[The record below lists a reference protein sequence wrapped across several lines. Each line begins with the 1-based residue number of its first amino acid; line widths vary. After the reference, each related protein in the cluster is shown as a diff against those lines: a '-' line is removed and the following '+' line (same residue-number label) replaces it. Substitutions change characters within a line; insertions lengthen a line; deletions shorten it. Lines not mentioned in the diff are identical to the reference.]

1 LQKNLL
7 IVGVGPGSPQYLTC
21 VAIEAIEKSKYII
34 GYKYTLD
41 TIESII
47 DRTRQE
53 VYHVTMLNQ
62 ESVYQDVYNKMK
74 DGEYC
79 TVPFTGDANFSESEV
94 VDRLLEIF
102 GDDTVEII
110 PGISSIQ
117 VASSKSKIPLDKSYV
132 LSFHVSG
139 DIEKKKKELI
149 NAIMDKKSVILLPRP
164 WPNDP
169 SKNFMQSDIVKF
181 LKLNGIDTS
190 TLKVWVFEYL
200 TKYNKETVFRGNASE
215 LEGMSFNPLSIMIID
230 QNERQTYRD
239 FDSPEKKQIP
249 KIVLDSS

>member
-1 LQKNLL
+1 LF

-21 VAIEAIEKSKYII
+21 VATEAIKKSKYII

-41 TIESII
+41 TVENII

-62 ESVYQDVYNKMK
+62 ESVYQDVYNNMK

-215 LEGMSFNPLSIMIID
+215 LEGMDFNPLSIMIID

-239 FDSPEKKQIP
+239 FDSPEKRKIP

>member
-1 LQKNLL
+1 LL

-21 VAIEAIEKSKYII
+21 VAIEAIKKSKYII

-41 TIESII
+41 TVESII

-53 VYHVTMLNQ
+53 IYHVTMLNQ
-62 ESVYQDVYNKMK
+62 DSIYQDVYNKMN

-102 GDDTVEII
+102 GDNAVEII

-117 VASSKSKIPLDKSYV
+117 IASSKSKIPLDKSFV

-139 DIEKKKKELI
+139 DIERKKKELI
-149 NAIMDKKSVILLPRP
+149 NAIMDKKSVFLLPRP

-181 LKLNGIDTS
+181 LKLNGIDIY
-190 TLKVWVFEYL
+190 TLKVWVFENL
-200 TKYNKETVFRGNASE
+200 TTYNKETIFRGKASD
-215 LEGMSFNPLSIMIID
+215 LEEMNFNPLSVMIID

-239 FDSPEKKQIP
+239 FDSPEKKIP
-249 KIVLDSS
+249 KIVLDNN

>member
-1 LQKNLL
+1 
-7 IVGVGPGSPQYLTC
+7 VGVGPGSQQYLTC
-21 VAIEAIEKSKYII
+21 VAIDAIKKSKYII

-41 TIESII
+41 TVESII
-47 DRTRQE
+47 DKTRQE
-53 VYHVTMLNQ
+53 VYHITMQNQ
-62 ESVYQDVYNKMK
+62 ESIYQDVYNKMK

-102 GDDTVEII
+102 GDKTVEII

-149 NAIMDKKSVILLPRP
+149 NAITDKKSVILLPRP

-181 LKLNGIDTS
+181 LKLNGVDTS

-200 TKYNKETVFRGNASE
+200 TKYSKETIFRGKASD
-215 LEGMSFNPLSIMIID
+215 LEEMSFNPLSVMIID
-230 QNERQTYRD
+230 QNKRHTYRD
-239 FDSPEKKQIP
+239 FDSSEK
-249 KIVLDSS
+249 DN

>member
-1 LQKNLL
+1 VNHIEISIFCSYFPAIFTHKSQDKILTDTVYCAYDNEEEYAPT
-7 IVGVGPGSPQYLTC
+7 GNQYRN
-21 VAIEAIEKSKYII
+21 
-34 GYKYTLD
+34 D
-41 TIESII
+41 T
-47 DRTRQE
+47 
-53 VYHVTMLNQ
+53 
-62 ESVYQDVYNKMK
+62 VYQDVYNKMK

-200 TKYNKETVFRGNASE
+200 TKSNKETVFRGNASE
-215 LEGMSFNPLSIMIID
+215 LEGMDFNPLSIMIID

-239 FDSPEKKQIP
+239 FDFLEKKKIP

>member
-1 LQKNLL
+1 LKNLF

-21 VAIEAIEKSKYII
+21 VAIDAIKKSKYIV

-41 TIESII
+41 TVESLI
-47 DRTRQE
+47 DKTRQE
-53 VYHVTMLNQ
+53 VYHVTMQNQ
-62 ESVYQDVYNKMK
+62 ESIYQDVYHKMK

-102 GDDTVEII
+102 EDNTVEII

-117 VASSKSKIPLDKSYV
+117 VASSKSKIPLDKSFV

-149 NAIMDKKSVILLPRP
+149 NAIVDKKSVILLPRP
-164 WPNDP
+164 WPSDP
-169 SKNFMQSDIVKF
+169 SNNFMQSDIVKF
-181 LKLNGIDTS
+181 LKLNGIDTT

-200 TKYNKETVFRGNASE
+200 TKYNKETIFRGKASD
-215 LEGMSFNPLSIMIID
+215 LEEMSFNPLSVMVID

-239 FDSPEKKQIP
+239 FDSPEKKIP
-249 KIVLDSS
+249 KIVLDNN

>member
-1 LQKNLL
+1 ML
-7 IVGVGPGSPQYLTC
+7 IVGVGPCSPQYLTC
-21 VAIEAIEKSKYII
+21 VAMDAIKKSKYII

-41 TIESII
+41 TVESII
-47 DRTRQE
+47 DKTRQE
-53 VYHVTMLNQ
+53 VYHITMQNQ
-62 ESVYQDVYNKMK
+62 ESIYQDVYNKMK

-102 GDDTVEII
+102 GDNTVEII

-149 NAIMDKKSVILLPRP
+149 NAITDKKSVILLPRP

-181 LKLNGIDTS
+181 IRVNGIDTS

-200 TKYNKETVFRGNASE
+200 TKYNKETIFRGKASD
-215 LEGMSFNPLSIMIID
+215 LEEMSFNPLSVMVID
-230 QNERQTYRD
+230 QNRRRSYRD
-239 FDSPEKKQIP
+239 FDSSETRY
-249 KIVLDSS
+249 

>member
-1 LQKNLL
+1 ML

-21 VAIEAIEKSKYII
+21 VAIDAIKKSKYII

-41 TIESII
+41 TVESII
-47 DRTRQE
+47 DKTRQE
-53 VYHVTMLNQ
+53 VYHITMQNQ
-62 ESVYQDVYNKMK
+62 ESIYQDVYNKMK

-102 GDDTVEII
+102 GDNTVEII

-149 NAIMDKKSVILLPRP
+149 NAITDKKSVILLPRP

-181 LKLNGIDTS
+181 IRVNGIDTS

-200 TKYNKETVFRGNASE
+200 TKYNKETIFRGKASD
-215 LEGMSFNPLSIMIID
+215 LEEMSFNPLSVMVID
-230 QNERQTYRD
+230 QNRRRSYRD
-239 FDSPEKKQIP
+239 FDSSETRY
-249 KIVLDSS
+249 

>member
-1 LQKNLL
+1 MQKNLL

-21 VAIEAIEKSKYII
+21 VAMEAIRKSKYII

-41 TIESII
+41 IVESII

-62 ESVYQDVYNKMK
+62 DSIYQDVYNKMK

-79 TVPFTGDANFSESEV
+79 AVPFTGDANFSESEV

-102 GDDTVEII
+102 GDNSEII

-139 DIEKKKKELI
+139 DIDKKKKELI
-149 NAIMDKKSVILLPRP
+149 NAIMAKKSVILLPRP

-181 LKLNGIDTS
+181 LKLKGIDTS

-200 TKYNKETVFRGNASE
+200 TKYNKETIFRGKASD
-215 LEGMSFNPLSIMIID
+215 LEEMSFNPLSVMVID
-230 QNERQTYRD
+230 QNKRYTYRVS
-239 FDSPEKKQIP
+239 FTRKKDT
-249 KIVLDSS
+249 LNST

>member
-7 IVGVGPGSPQYLTC
+7 IVGVGPGSPKYLTC
-21 VAIEAIEKSKYII
+21 VAIDAIKKSKYII

-41 TIESII
+41 TLESII
-47 DRTRQE
+47 NNTTQK
-53 VYHVTMLNQ
+53 VYHVTMQNQ
-62 ESVYQDVYNKMK
+62 DAVYQHVYNKMK

-102 GDDTVEII
+102 GDNTVEII

-117 VASSKSKIPLDKSYV
+117 VASSKAKIPLDKSHV

-149 NAIMDKKSVILLPRP
+149 NAIIDKKSVILIPRP
-164 WPNDP
+164 WPNDL
-169 SKNFMQSDIVKF
+169 SRNFMQSDIVKF
-181 LKLNGIDTS
+181 IRHNGIDTS
-190 TLKVWVFEYL
+190 NLKVWVFEYL
-200 TKYNKETVFRGNASE
+200 TKYNRETIFRGKASD
-215 LEGMSFNPLSIMIID
+215 LEEMSFNPLSVMVID
-230 QNERQTYRD
+230 QYKRYSYRD
-239 FDSPEKKQIP
+239 FDSQE
-249 KIVLDSS
+249 

>member
-1 LQKNLL
+1 LL

-21 VAIEAIEKSKYII
+21 VAIDAIKKSKYII

-41 TIESII
+41 TVESII
-47 DRTRQE
+47 DKTRQE
-53 VYHVTMLNQ
+53 VYHITMQNQ
-62 ESVYQDVYNKMK
+62 ESIYQDVYNKMK

-102 GDDTVEII
+102 GDNTVEII

-149 NAIMDKKSVILLPRP
+149 NAITDKKSVILLPRP

-181 LKLNGIDTS
+181 IRVNGIDTS

-200 TKYNKETVFRGNASE
+200 TKYNKETIFRGKASD
-215 LEGMSFNPLSIMIID
+215 LEEMSFNPLSVMVID
-230 QNERQTYRD
+230 QNRRRSYRD
-239 FDSPEKKQIP
+239 FDSSETRY
-249 KIVLDSS
+249 

>member
-1 LQKNLL
+1 MV

-21 VAIEAIEKSKYII
+21 IAIDAINKSKYII

-53 VYHVTMLNQ
+53 VYHVTMQNQ
-62 ESVYQDVYNKMK
+62 ESIYQDVYNKMK

-79 TVPFTGDANFSESEV
+79 AIPFTGDANFSESEV
-94 VDRLLEIF
+94 VDRLLQIF
-102 GDDTVEII
+102 GDNAVEII

-139 DIEKKKKELI
+139 GIEKTKKELI
-149 NAIMDKKSVILLPRP
+149 SAILDRKSVILVPRP
-164 WPNDP
+164 WPSDP
-169 SKNFMQSDIVKF
+169 SRSFMQSEIVKF
-181 LKLNGIDTS
+181 IKFNGIDTS
-190 TLKVWVFEYL
+190 ALKVWVFEHL
-200 TKYNKETVFRGNASE
+200 TKNSKETVFRGRASD
-215 LEGMSFNPLSIMIID
+215 LEEMSFDPLSVMVID
-230 QNERQTYRD
+230 QYKRHSYKD
-239 FDSPEKKQIP
+239 FDSQE
-249 KIVLDSS
+249 LT

>member
-1 LQKNLL
+1 MQKNLL

-21 VAIEAIEKSKYII
+21 IAMDAIKKSRYIV
-34 GYKYTLD
+34 GYKFTLD
-41 TIESII
+41 TVESVI
-47 DRTRQE
+47 DKTRQE
-53 VYHVTMLNQ
+53 VYHVTMQNQ
-62 ESVYQDVYNKMK
+62 ESTYQYVYNKMK

-102 GDDTVEII
+102 GDKNVEII

-117 VASSKSKIPLDKSYV
+117 IASSKSMIPLDKSLV
-132 LSFHVSG
+132 LSFHISG

-164 WPNDP
+164 WPDDP
-169 SKNFMQSDIVKF
+169 SRNFMQSEIAKY

-190 TLKVWVFEYL
+190 ILKVWVFEYL
-200 TKYNKETVFRGNASE
+200 TKYDKETIFRGKAID
-215 LEGMSFNPLSIMIID
+215 LEEMSFNPLSVMVID
-230 QNERQTYRD
+230 QNERHSYRD
-239 FDSPEKKQIP
+239 FDSPENKSP
-249 KIVLDSS
+249 EIVLDNN

>member
-1 LQKNLL
+1 M
-7 IVGVGPGSPQYLTC
+7 
-21 VAIEAIEKSKYII
+21 EAIRKSKYII

-41 TIESII
+41 IVESII

-62 ESVYQDVYNKMK
+62 DSIYQDVYNKMK

-79 TVPFTGDANFSESEV
+79 AVPFTGDANFSESEV

-102 GDDTVEII
+102 GDNSEII

-139 DIEKKKKELI
+139 DIDKKKKELI
-149 NAIMDKKSVILLPRP
+149 NAIMAKKSVILLPRP

-181 LKLNGIDTS
+181 LKLKGIDTS

-200 TKYNKETVFRGNASE
+200 TKYNKETIFRGKASD
-215 LEGMSFNPLSIMIID
+215 LEEMSFNPLSVMVID
-230 QNERQTYRD
+230 QNKRYTYRVS
-239 FDSPEKKQIP
+239 FTRKKDT
-249 KIVLDSS
+249 LNST

>member
-1 LQKNLL
+1 ML

-21 VAIEAIEKSKYII
+21 VAMEAIRKSKYII

-41 TIESII
+41 IVESII

-62 ESVYQDVYNKMK
+62 DSIYQDVYNKMK

-79 TVPFTGDANFSESEV
+79 AVPFTGDANFSESEV

-102 GDDTVEII
+102 GDNSEII

-139 DIEKKKKELI
+139 DIDKKKKELI
-149 NAIMDKKSVILLPRP
+149 NAIMAKKSVILLPRP

-181 LKLNGIDTS
+181 LKLKGIDTS

-200 TKYNKETVFRGNASE
+200 TKYNKETIFRGKASD
-215 LEGMSFNPLSIMIID
+215 LEEMSFNPLSVMVID
-230 QNERQTYRD
+230 QNKRYTYRVS
-239 FDSPEKKQIP
+239 FTRKKDT
-249 KIVLDSS
+249 LNST

>member
-1 LQKNLL
+1 MLERYTLQKNLL

-21 VAIEAIEKSKYII
+21 IAMDAIKKSKYIV

-41 TIESII
+41 TVESII
-47 DRTRQE
+47 DKTRQE
-53 VYHVTMLNQ
+53 VYHITMQNQ
-62 ESVYQDVYNKMK
+62 ESIYQDVYHKMK
-74 DGEYC
+74 DREYC

-102 GDDTVEII
+102 GDNNVEII

-117 VASSKSKIPLDKSYV
+117 VASSKSMIPLDKSYV

-164 WPNDP
+164 WPDDP
-169 SKNFMQSDIVKF
+169 SRNFMQSDIAKF

-190 TLKVWVFEYL
+190 ILKVWVFEYL
-200 TKYNKETVFRGNASE
+200 TKYNKETIFRGKASD
-215 LEGMSFNPLSIMIID
+215 LEEMSFNPLSVMVID
-230 QNERQTYRD
+230 QNKRHSYRD
-239 FDSPEKKQIP
+239 FDSFETRHLK
-249 KIVLDSS
+249 

>member
-1 LQKNLL
+1 MKNLL
-7 IVGVGPGSPQYLTC
+7 IVGVGPGSPQYLTR
-21 VAIEAIEKSKYII
+21 VAIDAIKKSKYIV

-41 TIESII
+41 TVESLI
-47 DRTRQE
+47 DKTRQK
-53 VYHVTMLNQ
+53 VYHVTMQNQ
-62 ESVYQDVYNKMK
+62 ESIYQDVYHKMK
-74 DGEYC
+74 EGEYC

-94 VDRLLEIF
+94 VDRLLEVF
-102 GDDTVEII
+102 EDNTVEII

-117 VASSKSKIPLDKSYV
+117 VASSKSKIPLDKSFV

-169 SKNFMQSDIVKF
+169 SNNFMQSDIVKF
-181 LKLNGIDTS
+181 LKLNGIDTT

-200 TKYNKETVFRGNASE
+200 TKYNKETIFKGKASD
-215 LEGMSFNPLSIMIID
+215 LEEMSFNPLSVMVID
-230 QNERQTYRD
+230 QYERQTYRD
-239 FDSPEKKQIP
+239 FDSPEKKIS
-249 KIVLDSS
+249 KIVLDNN

>member
-1 LQKNLL
+1 MKNLF

-21 VAIEAIEKSKYII
+21 VAIDAIKKSKYIV

-41 TIESII
+41 TVESLI
-47 DRTRQE
+47 DKTRQE
-53 VYHVTMLNQ
+53 VHHVTMQNQ
-62 ESVYQDVYNKMK
+62 ESIYQDVYHKMK

-102 GDDTVEII
+102 GDNTVEII

-200 TKYNKETVFRGNASE
+200 TKYNKETIFRGKASD
-215 LEGMSFNPLSIMIID
+215 LEDMSFNPLSVMVID
-230 QNERQTYRD
+230 QNKRHSYRD
-239 FDSPEKKQIP
+239 FDSPEKRW
-249 KIVLDSS
+249 

>member
-1 LQKNLL
+1 MQKNLL

-149 NAIMDKKSVILLPRP
+149 NAIVDKKSVILLPRP

-200 TKYNKETVFRGNASE
+200 TKSNKETVFRGNASE

>member
-1 LQKNLL
+1 ML

-21 VAIEAIEKSKYII
+21 VAMEAIRKSKYII

-41 TIESII
+41 TVESII

-62 ESVYQDVYNKMK
+62 DFIYQDVYNKMK

-79 TVPFTGDANFSESEV
+79 AVPFTGDANFSESEII
-94 VDRLLEIF
+94 DRLLEIF
-102 GDDTVEII
+102 GDNSEII

-139 DIEKKKKELI
+139 DIDKKKKELI
-149 NAIMDKKSVILLPRP
+149 NAIMAKKSVILLPRP

-181 LKLNGIDTS
+181 LKLKGIDTS

-200 TKYNKETVFRGNASE
+200 TKYNKETIFRGKASD
-215 LEGMSFNPLSIMIID
+215 LEEMSFNPLSVMVID
-230 QNERQTYRD
+230 QNKRYTYRE
-239 FDSPEKKQIP
+239 FHSPEKKIP
-249 KIVLDSS
+249 